1 MNEALEQKINKI
13 IDSRDDTPIIFKVI
27 LKKELAIDAQEE
39 ILDLAYIRREHSDN
53 GRKSGEFAKSVLLI
67 TTNYGLM
74 VVEEGMNDT
83 HLEYGGYRIR
93 HMMYSKIK
101 SLDFNSCLLIGQ
113 LRAVTGSP
121 SEPDLMVEFN
131 TSKYYQEIATI
142 VDIIRGKMVE
152 LERRAYIR

>member
-27 LKKELAIDAQEE
+27 LKKELAIEAQEE
-39 ILDLAYIRREHSDN
+39 IIDLIHIRREIGDN
-53 GRKSGEFAKSVLLI
+53 GRKAGDFAKSVLLVA
-67 TTNYGLM
+67 TNYGLM

-131 TSKYYQEIATI
+131 SSKYYQDIAAI
-142 VDIIRGKMVE
+142 VDIIRGKMIE
-152 LERRAYIR
+152 LERRAYTR